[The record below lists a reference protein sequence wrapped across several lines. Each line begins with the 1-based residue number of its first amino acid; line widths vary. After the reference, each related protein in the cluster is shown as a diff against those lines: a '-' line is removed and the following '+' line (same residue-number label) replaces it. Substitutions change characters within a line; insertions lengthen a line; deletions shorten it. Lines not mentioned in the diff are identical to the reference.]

1 MRNGKLTNSEALASL
16 LKWTKCFIGLGFPN
30 HGICIGTGN
39 RGKTLACK
47 KEKALWVH
55 YKNRAHW
62 APENLCFAI
71 RAGNVQCG
79 QVERAETSGS
89 TITEGPSGSTFYL
102 SGCSGNLSTG
112 ACCYR
117 MKFVVPSLTKGLSSS
132 LYPSFEC
139 LVGADLGLKG
149 ALAVASFYELVY
161 ELFHQL
167 LVRALEPQTP
177 CNGAREMEDF
187 FPLEAKQDKT
197 PPSPWSIC
205 LPLVPVVPDLA
216 SVAVAPLASV
226 AVGGLTLGISPS
238 PKKTAADPHTADKT
252 PQSKG
257 VTNNG
262 VPNKQR
268 TTRIWK

>member
-1 MRNGKLTNSEALASL
+1 
-16 LKWTKCFIGLGFPN
+16 
-30 HGICIGTGN
+30 
-39 RGKTLACK
+39 
-47 KEKALWVH
+47 
-55 YKNRAHW
+55 
-62 APENLCFAI
+62 
-71 RAGNVQCG
+71 
-79 QVERAETSGS
+79 
-89 TITEGPSGSTFYL
+89 
-102 SGCSGNLSTG
+102 
-112 ACCYR
+112 

-167 LVRALEPQTP
+167 LVRALKPLTP
-177 CNGAREMEDF
+177 CNGERKYYPTPRGMIIPAAAR
-187 FPLEAKQDKT
+187 KR
-197 PPSPWSIC
+197 

-238 PKKTAADPHTADKT
+238 PKKSAADPHTADKT